1 MILMGYLNARLGNP
15 RDEHEGDLATAL
27 ADQGLV
33 NMTDYLLP
41 RRQYRGAG
49 GWTWSMQRDRIQV
62 TGRGNYILFT
72 DRRIFS
78 TPGYRRHVM
87 EHTTG

>member
-1 MILMGYLNARLGNP
+1 MGDFNAFFDEPFHKCDEYLVTL
-15 RDEHEGDLATAL
+15 L